1 MCGIVGYFG
10 GAGNNLTR
18 VLTGMSAIIYRAP
31 DSTGLAMF
39 GDESEPIRTRRS
51 IGSVERLVE
60 ELLGNGAYQN
70 YENGL
75 ISVWS
80 DGTDLKRMLEHQR
93 RLIAFEG
100 LPLDLF
106 ESATKSESPYPT
118 YDDLVDLNTDRPL
131 RLTPGQP
138 GRPHFNTSYFIR
150 SRKDLKHFV
159 MRLIGEYDLSPVV
172 IREIIRKPLMAVI
185 ASQKTDGL
193 ISAETADVITAFDRV
208 FETILSKKEVINPG
222 PTGRKQFL
230 ANPLALKSLLR
241 CLPET
246 PVQIP
251 PD

>member
-39 GDESEPIRTRRS
+39 GDESEPVKTIKA

-60 ELLGNGAYQN
+60 ELLDNGAYQN

-80 DGTDLKRMLEHQR
+80 DGTDVKRMLEHQK

-100 LPLDLF
+100 LPFDLF
-106 ESATKSESPYPT
+106 ETATKGETPYPT
-118 YDDLVDLNTDRPL
+118 YDDLVDLNTDLPF

-138 GRPHFNTSYFIR
+138 GRPYFNTSHFIR
-150 SRKDLKHFV
+150 SRKDLKNFV
-159 MRLIGEYDLSPVV
+159 MRLIEKYDLSPVV

-185 ASQKTDGL
+185 ASKKADGL
-193 ISAETADVITAFDRV
+193 IIKILDKTRATADVFR
-208 FETILSKKEVINPG
+208 
-222 PTGRKQFL
+222 
-230 ANPLALKSLLR
+230 
-241 CLPET
+241 
-246 PVQIP
+246 
-251 PD
+251 